1 MDTYPYV
8 QPSYSTLINQINAPI
23 KFQKFV
29 EARIVSQFQYLKLS
43 FKCTLNSRPASAA
56 IHMDSAGFLR
66 PKANAQSLQL
76 CLGFSACR
84 DKASFQRH
92 LHRCFSLGSLLLYS
106 IERDLY
112 ILNYRSI
119 PLLIRLPWDKH

>member
-1 MDTYPYV
+1 MDTHPYV

-66 PKANAQSLQL
+66 LKANAQSLQL
-76 CLGFSACR
+76 RLGFQLAEIKRLSNVTYI
-84 DKASFQRH
+84 DVSPWLSPFI
-92 LHRCFSLGSLLLYS
+92 FY
-106 IERDLY
+106 RDLY

-119 PLLIRLPWDKH
+119 PLLIRLPWDEH